1 METPTNITPAA
12 TFSTQSESIQN
23 IVTALC
29 YTLPKIPKVEK
40 NHKARIRSTKGAD
53 SSYEYSYA
61 DLSDILAVSTNPMA
75 ENGLVVTW
83 SSQPAERG
91 SLLFCTLWHTSGEW
105 MRAGLMMPP
114 MANPQETGSM
124 LSYLKRYLFG
134 LLVPVAA
141 TEADDD
147 GQRAARGH
155 DDDEVAQS
163 AILEAKRAEREAIA
177 SEGKK
182 SGRYTKVAKV
192 EEQKLADAGL
202 APVTD
207 ATQIVGRGYRTTD
220 NVVVRAEPEKA
231 KPADEAAAHAT
242 PPPELPAH
250 INELIFMLTEAA
262 IPVEKFVHWAT
273 HPRPAVGKGR
283 LLPEGTKLENFPPD
297 LVKAVTAPQAWS
309 KVISQIK

>member
-12 TFSTQSESIQN
+12 TFTTQSESIKN
-23 IVTALC
+23 IVSAICLAL
-29 YTLPKIPKVEK
+29 PEIPDIEK
-40 NHKARIRSTKGAD
+40 KHKARIKSSKGAD

-61 DLSDILAVSTNPMA
+61 DLSDIQAATTKPLAK
-75 ENGLVVTW
+75 NGLVVTW

-91 SLLFCTLWHTSGEW
+91 SLLVGTLWHSSGEW

-147 GQRAARGH
+147 GQRAASGH
-155 DDDEVAQS
+155 DADEEAEQAALLAQ
-163 AILEAKRAEREAIA
+163 KRAEREAVA
-177 SEGKK
+177 AEGKK
-182 SGRYTKVAKV
+182 SGRYTKVAKI
-192 EEQKLADAGL
+192 EEQKPADAG
-202 APVTD
+202 V
-207 ATQIVGRGYRTTD
+207 ATAVE
-220 NVVVRAEPEKA
+220 AKLEPEKA
-231 KPADEAAAHAT
+231 RPADEAAAHTT

-250 INELIFMLTEAA
+250 INDLMFMLTEAA